1 MRILAIETID
11 QSGSVAALEG
21 DRPLAMRKLDAA
33 LRSASTLAPAIVE
46 LLADVNWHP
55 RDVQLVAVAS
65 GPGSFTGLRVGVT
78 TAKVFAYSV
87 QADVIGVNALEAIA
101 NQTPLDAKSVW
112 TVLDALR
119 DQVVVAKFTRTESVR
134 WMTAEPEC
142 LLDNSAWI
150 AKLKPGDWVSG
161 PGLIKLEPRI
171 PKEVTLVECQHWSP
185 TATSVGQLALRDYQ
199 RGRRDDVFSLLPQ
212 YSRPSAAEEKLTQ
225 LRQQQ
230 AQQQQ

>member
-21 DRPLAMRKLDAA
+21 ERPLAIRTLDAT
-33 LRSASTLAPAIVE
+33 LRSAATLAPAIVE
-46 LLADVNWHP
+46 LLAEANWHSG
-55 RDVQLVAVAS
+55 DVQLVAVAS

-101 NQTPLDAKSVW
+101 NQAPLDAKSVW

-119 DQVVVAKFTRTESVR
+119 DQVVAAKYTRTESAS
-134 WMTAEPEC
+134 WMVAELES
-142 LLDNSAWI
+142 LLDNSAWL
-150 AKLKPGDWVSG
+150 AKLTPGDWVSG

-171 PKEVTLVECQHWSP
+171 PKGVTLVERQLWSP
-185 TATSVGQLALRDYQ
+185 TAKSVGQLAWRDYQ
-199 RGRRDDVFSLLPQ
+199 SGRRDDVFSLLPQ

-230 AQQQQ
+230 VQQQQ